1 MARNKHP
8 EETVEKILAV
18 SAKLFMEKGYEH
30 TTLQD
35 IIDNLGGLTKG
46 AIYHHFKGKE
56 EILLAIADRMGE
68 QTEAWMR
75 TVRDDPGPVSY
86 THLGPGRRA
95 SPAPRRPPSVGW
107 WAPPGP
113 CPPGWR
119 YPGTAASGR

>member
-68 QTEAWMR
+68 QTEAWMKKR
-75 TVRDDPGPVSY
+75 EKTQIISEQIEKKRKKDLNNDG
-86 THLGPGRRA
+86 A
-95 SPAPRRPPSVGW
+95 SL
-107 WAPPGP
+107 
-113 CPPGWR
+113 
-119 YPGTAASGR
+119 YNGTRKAAERSA

>member
-46 AIYHHFKGKE
+46 
-56 EILLAIADRMGE
+56 
-68 QTEAWMR
+68 
-75 TVRDDPGPVSY
+75 
-86 THLGPGRRA
+86 
-95 SPAPRRPPSVGW
+95 PSTTTSSQ
-107 WAPPGP
+107 
-113 CPPGWR
+113 R
-119 YPGTAASGR
+119 KIS

>member
-56 EILLAIADRMGE
+56 EISLPS
-68 QTEAWMR
+68 R
-75 TVRDDPGPVSY
+75 TGWESR
-86 THLGPGRRA
+86 
-95 SPAPRRPPSVGW
+95 RRPGCGRS
-107 WAPPGP
+107 
-113 CPPGWR
+113 
-119 YPGTAASGR
+119 GTIPA

>member
-46 AIYHHFKGKE
+46 AIYHHSRARRRSS
-56 EILLAIADRMGE
+56 LPS
-68 QTEAWMR
+68 R
-75 TVRDDPGPVSY
+75 TGWESR
-86 THLGPGRRA
+86 
-95 SPAPRRPPSVGW
+95 RRPGCGRS
-107 WAPPGP
+107 
-113 CPPGWR
+113 
-119 YPGTAASGR
+119 GTIPA